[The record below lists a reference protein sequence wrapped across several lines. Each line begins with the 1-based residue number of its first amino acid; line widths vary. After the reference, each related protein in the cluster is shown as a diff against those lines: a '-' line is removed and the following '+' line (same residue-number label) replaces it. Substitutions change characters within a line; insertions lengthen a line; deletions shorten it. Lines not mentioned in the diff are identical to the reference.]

1 MPVDFAAAETFV
13 WSAARLVDRHRYAM
27 LFAGGPAEPV
37 ATALAPYQNAD
48 GGFGHALE
56 PDLRCPG
63 SQPAA
68 TLYALEMLHEAGL
81 TDTDMARRARGV
93 DRLGRRA
100 GRRDPVRAARL
111 RAVSALSVV
120 GARSPELVPHDGA
133 GRGPPREQGHR

>member
-1 MPVDFAAAETFV
+1 
-13 WSAARLVDRHRYAM
+13 M

-37 ATALAPYQNAD
+37 ATALAAYQNAD

-68 TLYALEMLHEAGL
+68 TLYALEMLHEAGMM
-81 TDTDMARRARGV
+81 DTDMARRARAWIASV
-93 DRLGRRA
+93 AAA

-111 RAVSALSVV
+111 RALPALSVV
-120 GARSPELVPHDGA
+120 GARPAELVPDDGA
-133 GRGPPREQGHR
+133 GRGPPRRQGHR